1 MLQMTHPAILQI
13 ILRYDKTLFH
23 MVSGSRPKQ
32 FLNQNFTA
40 NLRHTLHVVVRFI
53 IRYKVLFNYISSFIP
68 NKMYISE
75 WMFQLFLHPSTY
87 PACRRQYDLVFLLD
101 FSGSVEES
109 YNITIA
115 FTRRVI
121 YGLEFR
127 FDRVRVGMATFANN
141 TDVRFNV
148 CKLWDLTIITF
159 CNV

>member
-75 WMFQLFLHPSTY
+75 WMFQLFLHHLPTQPADASTTWCSCWTSQEVSRNPTTLPS
-87 PACRRQYDLVFLLD
+87 P
-101 FSGSVEES
+101 S
-109 YNITIA
+109 
-115 FTRRVI
+115 RVA
-121 YGLEFR
+121 LSM
-127 FDRVRVGMATFANN
+127 DSSS
-141 TDVRFNV
+141 
-148 CKLWDLTIITF
+148 DLTESALAWQHLQTTQMFALMYVNYEI
-159 CNV
+159 